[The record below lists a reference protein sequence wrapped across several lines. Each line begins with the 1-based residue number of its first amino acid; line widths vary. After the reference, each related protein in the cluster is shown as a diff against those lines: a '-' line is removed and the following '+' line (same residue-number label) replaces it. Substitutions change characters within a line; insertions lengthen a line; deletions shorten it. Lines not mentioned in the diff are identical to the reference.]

1 MLQGGGY
8 KQKVQRAQRR
18 KKIIMLLRENPGY
31 THQDLA
37 DKLSCNRGT
46 ISSDLKAIDAEL
58 TIQNREDFDA
68 ELTIQNREDFML
80 HRDRILRELQSNK
93 DECMR
98 RLNACSNPAQGSR
111 WMEEWSKLTEKE
123 IRMLGVNMPERL
135 HITNE
140 EIASKEDQDKAVD
153 AVIGFLDED
162 VIDVEA
168 EEIVPQIT
176 HIKKDNDGSSDT

>member
-8 KQKVQRAQRR
+8 KQKVQRAVRR
-18 KKIIMLLRENPGY
+18 KKIIMLLRENAGY

-37 DKLSCNRGT
+37 DKLGCNRGT

-58 TIQNREDFDA
+58 TIQNREDF
-68 ELTIQNREDFML
+68 ML
-80 HRDRILRELQSNK
+80 HRDRILRELQGNK

-98 RLNACSNPAQGSR
+98 RLSACKNPAQGSR

-135 HITNE
+135 HITAE
-140 EIASKEDQDKAVD
+140 EVASKEDQDKAVD
-153 AVIGFLDED
+153 AVIGFLDDD

-168 EEIVPQIT
+168 DEVVQQIT
-176 HIKKDNDGSSDT
+176 HIKKDKDESSSS